1 MPGMSRLPSP
11 VRRLIAALLAVVAAS
26 CGGSRGGDGPTP
38 EEWMTTLCGALVKW
52 QGVMTDL
59 PPLPRDDL
67 VAAKNVLTGLLE
79 TAVGA
84 TDELIRTM
92 QAAGAPD
99 VENGPELAQ
108 GYQTALTSIRDSL
121 DTARTRAQA
130 LDPAKPEEF
139 GAGLTTIV
147 TELEAATTALGRT
160 FDENYR
166 RYKSEELDDAA
177 KEVEECNDLVS

>member
-1 MPGMSRLPSP
+1 MSRLPSP
-11 VRRLIAALLAVVAAS
+11 LRRLFAALLAVVAAS
-26 CGGSRGGDGPTP
+26 CGGRGGGGPTP
-38 EEWMTTLCGALVKW
+38 QAWMTTLCGALVKW

-67 VAAKNVLTGLLE
+67 AAAKNVLGELLDN
-79 TAVGA
+79 AVTS
-84 TDELIRTM
+84 TDELIRTIRG
-92 QAAGAPD
+92 AGAPD
-99 VENGPELAQ
+99 VENGAELAQ

-121 DTARTRAQA
+121 DNARTKAQA

-147 TELEAATTALGRT
+147 TELEAATSALGRT

-166 RYKSEELDDAA
+166 KYKSEELDNAA
-177 KEVEECNDLVS
+177 KEVEECNELVM